1 MTNVTFSID
10 EEDLK
15 QARMLALQQGTS
27 LNALIREYLK
37 SYIGRNQRYQQVT
50 ERILKQAEQSKF
62 DSGNRR
68 CTREEIY
75 ER

>member
-1 MTNVTFSID
+1 MTNVTFSMD

-50 ERILKQAEQSKF
+50 ERILKQAEQSGF
-62 DSGNRR
+62 DSGKRR
-68 CTREEIY
+68 CTRAEIY